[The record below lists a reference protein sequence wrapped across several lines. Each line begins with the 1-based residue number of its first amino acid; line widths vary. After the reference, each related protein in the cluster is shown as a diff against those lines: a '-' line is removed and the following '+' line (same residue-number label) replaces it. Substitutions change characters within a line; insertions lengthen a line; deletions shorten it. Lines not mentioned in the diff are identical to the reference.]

1 MTGIAGY
8 ACVRCGARYP
18 ADLVI
23 DSRGCPACHAE
34 APSNL
39 RLVLTRESAVT
50 GTRRSEA
57 AKAVP
62 SLWRYAHRLPCPE
75 GMAVS
80 IGEGLTPL
88 VPAPSLGARLN
99 VPLLLIKDEGRNPT
113 WSHKDRFSSV
123 AVSVARQQG
132 VRVVA
137 TASSGNAGASLAAY
151 AARAGLTC
159 ITATFAG
166 AAGPMLAQI
175 QKAGAVVVPFESKR
189 DRWTFIEEGVQRYG
203 WFATSPY
210 RAPVV
215 GSHPVGI
222 EGYKTL
228 AYELVEQMHGSVPD
242 WCVLPVCYGDA
253 LAGLWQGFKELHAEQ
268 CIDRL
273 PRLVA
278 AEVHGSLSAALAG
291 GRDRLPDIQASS
303 STAAVSIGA
312 TRSSFQALSALRQSN
327 GLAVPVGDYNLIA
340 YQEQLALEEGLFVEI
355 ASVTTIVAIDFLRK
369 KNVISSADHVV
380 AIATACGLKDIDHS
394 MINSP
399 PIPTHSSTK
408 NAWSFISNE
417 VELA

>member
-1 MTGIAGY
+1 
-8 ACVRCGARYP
+8 
-18 ADLVI
+18 
-23 DSRGCPACHAE
+23 
-34 APSNL
+34 
-39 RLVLTRESAVT
+39 
-50 GTRRSEA
+50 
-57 AKAVP
+57 
-62 SLWRYAHRLPCPE
+62 
-75 GMAVS
+75 
-80 IGEGLTPL
+80 
-88 VPAPSLGARLN
+88 
-99 VPLLLIKDEGRNPT
+99 
-113 WSHKDRFSSV
+113 
-123 AVSVARQQG
+123 
-132 VRVVA
+132 
-137 TASSGNAGASLAAY
+137 
-151 AARAGLTC
+151 
-159 ITATFAG
+159 
-166 AAGPMLAQI
+166 MLAQI

-380 AIATACGLKDIDHS
+380 AIATASGLKDIDHS
-394 MINSP
+394 TINSP
-399 PIPTHSSTK
+399 QIPTHSSTK

-417 VELA
+417 MELA